1 MAPQCDCSK
10 TQTSDTLAVG
20 TISDTT
26 SSFLTQWHRQSS
38 KQRCKGGQD
47 WGYLVWWRC
56 RWSCSGHCTD
66 RWLHRWHRRQRARAA
81 RWAHW
86 PQHAA
91 PPTCRAR
98 GSAAGITRPYITPKE
113 LRAKQTP
120 HLASGELLSKCVDGF
135 LPWKLDSHCKNCGP
149 SLLHLHG
156 RHCSTALGLSI
167 RNDDQDLGDSQVPA
181 TRESLMENV
190 FQSPTS
196 FCAATSRDKGDNIA
210 KAEIKLLLLLLN
222 LPVDFQISIL

>member
-1 MAPQCDCSK
+1 MELLRALYRPLAASLASPAKSTCCSVGSLATACSSSHLQSKGFSRWYNQALHHPQRTESK
-10 TQTSDTLAVG
+10 T
-20 TISDTT
+20 
-26 SSFLTQWHRQSS
+26 
-38 KQRCKGGQD
+38 
-47 WGYLVWWRC
+47 
-56 RWSCSGHCTD
+56 
-66 RWLHRWHRRQRARAA
+66 
-81 RWAHW
+81 
-86 PQHAA
+86 
-91 PPTCRAR
+91 
-98 GSAAGITRPYITPKE
+98 
-113 LRAKQTP
+113 TP
-120 HLASGELLSKCVDGF
+120 HLASGELLSKYVDGF